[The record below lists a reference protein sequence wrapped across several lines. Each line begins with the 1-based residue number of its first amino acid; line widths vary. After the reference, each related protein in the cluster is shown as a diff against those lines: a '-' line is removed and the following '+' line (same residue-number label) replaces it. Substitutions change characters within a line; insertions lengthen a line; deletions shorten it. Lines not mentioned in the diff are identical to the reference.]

1 MIEFNQYDSLFQK
14 YAGSDWLILK
24 RIAFLE
30 STLGQHPRVKRGLE
44 NPNDVEGSV
53 SEDGLSWGLLQF
65 LPSTARSYDTTVT
78 PQKLNNAEYSI
89 RIGALHLAAIKKYL
103 LKNSNVQPSR
113 LDEYAIRAWNQGMG
127 SVRNEINYGLTDKES
142 DAYWKRYVE
151 EALTEIA

>member
-1 MIEFNQYDSLFQK
+1 MNSYPEFDDLFKK

-30 STLGQHPRVKRGLE
+30 STLGRHPRVKRGLE
-44 NPNDVEGSV
+44 VPSDVAGSV

-65 LPSTARSYDTTVT
+65 IPSTARSYDATVT

-103 LKNSNVQPSR
+103 LKNTSVSPSR

-127 SVRNEINYGLTDKES
+127 SVRNEINFKLVDKES
-142 DAYWKRYVE
+142 DAYWKRYVN
-151 EALTEIA
+151 EALDAVA